1 MASIRRRELK
11 DGTQYWSVLYRR
23 NGKQTSTSFG
33 DPDVAVRFK
42 SMVDK
47 VGVEAALRTVASQGD
62 ASAEM
67 NVDQWITHHI
77 DHLTG
82 VEPGTIASYRRYLK
96 NDISPVLGELLVSD
110 LSRDDVARWVQAL
123 NDDFA
128 AKTVANKHA
137 FLAGALASAVR
148 AGVIAANPA
157 DGTRLPRGER
167 REMVFLS
174 REEFGAVLRE
184 VPEQWQPM
192 VEFLVASGARW
203 SEVTALKPIDVDR
216 AAGTVQIV
224 RAWKKGDDEAY
235 VLGPPKTKKSR
246 RTINIP
252 GDILDQLDY
261 AGEWLFTKPGR
272 GGHSA
277 DGPVRGQSFR
287 TNVWNPAVRR
297 AEIGDQPRIHDLRHT
312 CASWLIQAGIPLPV
326 VQQHLGHES
335 IQTTVDVYGHLDRG
349 SMRAA
354 ADTIGKILAQ

>member
-1 MASIRRRELK
+1 MASIRKRELK

-33 DPDVAVRFK
+33 DPDAAVRFK
-42 SMVDK
+42 NLADK
-47 VGVEAALRTVASQGD
+47 VGVGAALRTVAAQDD
-62 ASAEM
+62 ASTATT
-67 NVDQWITHHI
+67 VDQWIAHHI

-96 NDISPVLGELLVSD
+96 NDISPMLGELPISD
-110 LSRDDVARWVQAL
+110 LSRDNVAQWVQAL
-123 NDDFA
+123 SEDFA

-137 FLAGALASAVR
+137 FLAGALAGAVR
-148 AGVIAANPA
+148 AGLIAANPA

-174 REEFGAVLRE
+174 RDEFGALLRE

-203 SEVTALKPIDVDR
+203 SEATALKPADVDR
-216 AAGTVQIV
+216 TAGTVQIV
-224 RAWKKGDDEAY
+224 RAWKRGDDAAY
-235 VLGPPKTKKSR
+235 LLGPPKTKKSR
-246 RTINIP
+246 RAINIP
-252 GDILDQLDY
+252 GDILDKLDY
-261 AGEWLFTKPGR
+261 TGEWLFTKPGR

-287 TNVWNPAVRR
+287 INVWNPAVLR
-297 AEIGDQPRIHDLRHT
+297 AEIGQPRIHDLRHT
-312 CASWLIQAGIPLPV
+312 CASWLIQAGVPLPV
-326 VQQHLGHES
+326 IQQHLGHES

-354 ADTIGKILAQ
+354 ADTIGKILA